1 MIHELTIQEFRPG
14 RAADA
19 ARIAE
24 TAEAAIRGDAH
35 GVLAGCWISEIGA
48 LNRMLTLRSFESLD
62 ARAAALADL
71 RVLPRWQA
79 ECRAPVLEL
88 LLGEDSQLLACVA
101 GPHAPLAGGVY
112 ELRHY
117 ALKPGGLD
125 AWLALFL
132 AALPARTRHSPVV
145 GVFRPLAGPADQV
158 WHLWSYPGLDAR
170 MRARDAA
177 AADPD
182 WRAFL
187 ARSRE
192 QGLVQRMANTILLP
206 APHSPLR

>member
-24 TAEAAIRGDAH
+24 TAEATIRGDAH
-35 GVLAGCWISEIGA
+35 GALAGCWISEIGA
-48 LNRMLTLRSFESLD
+48 LNRMFTLRSFPSLD
-62 ARAAALADL
+62 ARAAALAAL
-71 RVLPRWQA
+71 GALPRWQG
-79 ECRAPVLEL
+79 ECRAPVLDL
-88 LLGEDSQLLACVA
+88 LLGEEAQLLECVA
-101 GPHAPLAGGVY
+101 GPDAPPSGGIY

-117 ALKPGGLD
+117 ALRPGGLD
-125 AWLALFL
+125 TWLALFL

-145 GVFRPLAGPADQV
+145 GVFRPVAGPADQV

-170 MRARDAA
+170 LRARDAA

-182 WRAFL
+182 WKAFL
-187 ARSRE
+187 GRSRE
-192 QGLVQRMANTILLP
+192 LGLVQRMANTILLP
-206 APHSPLR
+206 AAHSPLR

>member
-79 ECRAPVLEL
+79 ECRAPVLDL
-88 LLGEDSQLLACVA
+88 LLGADSQLRACVA
-101 GPHAPLAGGVY
+101 GPHAPPAGGVY

-187 ARSRE
+187 AHSRE

>member
-1 MIHELTIQEFRPG
+1 VIHELTIQEFRPG

-19 ARIAE
+19 ARIAG

-48 LNRMLTLRSFESLD
+48 LNRMLTLRSFESPD
-62 ARAAALADL
+62 ARAAALAGL
-71 RVLPRWQA
+71 GALPRWQA
-79 ECRAPVLEL
+79 ECRAPVLDL
-88 LLGEDSQLLACVA
+88 LLGEDAQLLACVA
-101 GPHAPLAGGVY
+101 GPHAPPAGGVY

-170 MRARDAA
+170 LRARDAA

-182 WRAFL
+182 WKAFL

-192 QGLVQRMANTILLP
+192 QGLVQRMANAILLP